1 MVGNTPFVIHQLCF
15 SFVIISMTCKI
26 TSHQFIFSDNDINR
40 LNSENLALTSE
51 VAKLTNQTSSLER
64 DKLKMGEQSR
74 RNEQQIQ
81 DLQEQINEK

>member
-1 MVGNTPFVIHQLCF
+1 
-15 SFVIISMTCKI
+15 MTCKI
-26 TSHQFIFSDNDINR
+26 TSHQFTFSDNDINR